1 MSQPTQS
8 IARPERT
15 GTLISPEA
23 FGVVAQ
29 PLTVWER
36 AWNNGALRKT
46 VLLILLAAAWE
57 GYARAI
63 NNPLLVPTFSAT
75 LTAFWE
81 GIAGGVLPGRTAYS
95 VRVLAMG
102 YSAGIAAAAL
112 FTACAVSTRLGTD
125 LLETLSAMFNPLPA
139 IALLPLA
146 LLWFGLGNPSL
157 MFVMVHSVLWPVALN
172 THSGF
177 RAVSTTLRMV
187 GQNCGLTGAR
197 YIFNILIPAA
207 FPSILTGLKIGWAF
221 AWRTLIAAELVF
233 GVSAGQGGL
242 GWFIYENKNQLEVP
256 SVFAGLFCVI
266 LIGLAVEN
274 LVFRNIELRTVR
286 RWGMQT

>member
-1 MSQPTQS
+1 MSQS
-8 IARPERT
+8 SAVFERPERT
-15 GTLISPEA
+15 GQPVPADAL
-23 FGVVAQ
+23 GVVEQ
-29 PLTVWER
+29 PLTLGER
-36 AWNNGALRKT
+36 AWNHGGLRKT
-46 VLLILLAAAWE
+46 LLLILLALLWE
-57 GYARAI
+57 GYARWV

-75 LTAFWE
+75 LQAFWD
-81 GIAGGVLPGRTAYS
+81 GITSGVLPGRTAYS
-95 VRVLAMG
+95 IRVLIMG
-102 YSAGIAAAAL
+102 YSAGIALAAL
-112 FTACAVSTRLGTD
+112 FTACAVSTRVGTD
-125 LLETLSAMFNPLPA
+125 LLETLSSMFNPLPA

-177 RAVSTTLRMV
+177 RAVSNTLRMV

-197 YIFNILIPAA
+197 YIVRILIPAA

-286 RWGMQT
+286 RWGMQA